1 MSRQEGTVLQGGEIV
16 NPKGSILAQ
25 VDIATSSLS
34 SIGEMQSSA
43 WQNVFKF
50 SPTKGANCENLILAS
65 GDQAELL
72 RDLKMFGD

>member
-50 SPTKGANCENLILAS
+50 SPTKEAN
-65 GDQAELL
+65 
-72 RDLKMFGD
+72 